1 MHQRKS
7 KKILIYFFLL
17 FLLGSINNI
26 YTNNLKFFSVKEINV
41 IGLENNENSIL
52 SKKIERLLKLD
63 NIYLINKKDLNTL
76 IETNNLV
83 EKYFIFKR
91 YPSSLD
97 INIDKTNF
105 LAKISKNGKIYDLA
119 SNGKL
124 IENRHSNR
132 QLPFVFGNPE
142 IVEFFKIKKII
153 DESQI
158 SFEEI
163 ESLYFFLSKRW
174 DLKLRNNIIIKL
186 PNDNTKEGLKLV
198 SEFLHNNEFKD
209 KIGRAHVRTPVTEKS
224 RMPSSA

>member
-17 FLLGSINNI
+17 ILVGSINNI
-26 YTNNLKFFSVKEINV
+26 NINNLKFQSVKNINV
-41 IGLENNENSIL
+41 TGLENEDNSII
-52 SKKIERLLKLD
+52 SKKIKNLKLD

-76 IETNNLV
+76 IESNNLV
-83 EKYFIFKR
+83 EKYFIFKK
-91 YPSSLD
+91 YPSSLN
-97 INIDKTNF
+97 INIDKTSF
-105 LAKISKNGKIYDLA
+105 LARISKNGKIYDLG

-124 IENRHSNR
+124 IENKYSNN

-142 IVEFFKIKKII
+142 IIEFFNIKKII

-174 DLKLRNNIIIKL
+174 DLELRNNIIIKL
-186 PNDNTKEGLKLV
+186 PNDNIKESLKLA

-209 KIGRAHVRTPVTEKS
+209 IKIIDARIKNQIILND
-224 RMPSSA
+224 

>member
-7 KKILIYFFLL
+7 KKILIYLFLL
-17 FLLGSINNI
+17 FLVGSINNI
-26 YTNNLKFFSVKEINV
+26 HINNLNFLSVKEINV
-41 IGLENNENSIL
+41 TGLENKENSTL

-76 IETNNLV
+76 IESNNLV

-91 YPSSLD
+91 YPSSLN

-142 IVEFFKIKKII
+142 IVEFFNIKKII

-174 DLKLRNNIIIKL
+174 DLELRNNIIIRL
-186 PNDNTKEGLKLV
+186 PNDNIKESLKLA

-209 KIGRAHVRTPVTEKS
+209 IKIIDARIKNQIILND
-224 RMPSSA
+224 

>member
-1 MHQRKS
+1 MHQQKS

-17 FLLGSINNI
+17 FLVGSINNI
-26 YTNNLKFFSVKEINV
+26 NINNLKFQSIKNINV
-41 IGLENNENSIL
+41 TGLENEDNSII
-52 SKKIERLLKLD
+52 SKKIKNLKLD

-76 IETNNLV
+76 IESNNLV
-83 EKYFIFKR
+83 EKYFIFKK
-91 YPSSLD
+91 YPSSLN
-97 INIDKTNF
+97 INIDKTSF
-105 LAKISKNGKIYDLA
+105 LARISKNGKIYDLG

-124 IENRHSNR
+124 IENKYSNN

-142 IVEFFKIKKII
+142 IIEFFNIKKII

-174 DLKLRNNIIIKL
+174 DLELKNNITIKL
-186 PNDNTKEGLKLV
+186 PNDNIKESLKLA

-209 KIGRAHVRTPVTEKS
+209 IKIIDARIKNQIILND
-224 RMPSSA
+224 

>member
-17 FLLGSINNI
+17 FLVGSINNI
-26 YTNNLKFFSVKEINV
+26 NINNLKFQSIKNINV
-41 IGLENNENSIL
+41 TGLENEDNSII
-52 SKKIERLLKLD
+52 SKKIKNLKLD

-76 IETNNLV
+76 IESNNLV
-83 EKYFIFKR
+83 EKYFIFKK
-91 YPSSLD
+91 YPSSLN
-97 INIDKTNF
+97 INIDKTSF
-105 LAKISKNGKIYDLA
+105 LARISKNGKIYDLG

-124 IENRHSNR
+124 IENKYSNN

-142 IVEFFKIKKII
+142 IIEFFNIKKII

-174 DLKLRNNIIIKL
+174 DLELRNNIIIRL
-186 PNDNTKEGLKLV
+186 PNDNIKESLKLA

-209 KIGRAHVRTPVTEKS
+209 IKIIDARIKNQIILND
-224 RMPSSA
+224 

>member
-7 KKILIYFFLL
+7 KKILIYLFLL
-17 FLLGSINNI
+17 FLVGSINNI
-26 YTNNLKFFSVKEINV
+26 HINNLNLLSVKEINV
-41 IGLENNENSIL
+41 TGLENKENSTL

-76 IETNNLV
+76 IESNNLV

-91 YPSSLD
+91 YPSSLN

-124 IENRHSNR
+124 IENRHINR

-142 IVEFFKIKKII
+142 IVEFFNIKKII

-174 DLKLRNNIIIKL
+174 DLKLRNDIIIKL
-186 PNDNTKEGLKLV
+186 PNDNIKEGLTLASK
-198 SEFLHNNEFKD
+198 FLHSNEYKDIKIIDARINNQIILND
-209 KIGRAHVRTPVTEKS
+209 
-224 RMPSSA
+224 

>member
-17 FLLGSINNI
+17 LLVGSINNI
-26 YTNNLKFFSVKEINV
+26 DIHNLKFLSVKEINV
-41 IGLENNENSIL
+41 TGLENKENLTI
-52 SKKIERLLKLD
+52 SKKIKNLKLD
-63 NIYLINKKDLNTL
+63 NIYLVNKKYLNTL
-76 IETNNLV
+76 LDSNKLV

-91 YPSSLD
+91 YPSSL
-97 INIDKTNF
+97 NIHIDMTSF
-105 LAKISKNGKIYDLA
+105 LARISKNGKIYDLG

-124 IENRHSNR
+124 IENKYSNN

-142 IVEFFKIKKII
+142 IIEFFNIKRII

-174 DLKLRNNIIIKL
+174 DLELRNNIIIKL
-186 PNDNTKEGLKLV
+186 PNDNIKESLKLAL
-198 SEFLHNNEFKD
+198 EFLHNSEFKD
-209 KIGRAHVRTPVTEKS
+209 IKIIDARIKNQIILND
-224 RMPSSA
+224 

>member
-7 KKILIYFFLL
+7 KKILIYLFLL
-17 FLLGSINNI
+17 FLVGSINNI
-26 YTNNLKFFSVKEINV
+26 HINNLNFLSVKEINV
-41 IGLENNENSIL
+41 TGLENKENSTL

-76 IETNNLV
+76 IESNNLV

-91 YPSSLD
+91 YPSSLN

-142 IVEFFKIKKII
+142 IVEFFNIKKII

-186 PNDNTKEGLKLV
+186 SNDNTKEGLKIA

-209 KIGRAHVRTPVTEKS
+209 IKIIDARIKS
-224 RMPSSA
+224 QIILND

>member
-1 MHQRKS
+1 V
-7 KKILIYFFLL
+7 
-17 FLLGSINNI
+17 GSINNI
-26 YTNNLKFFSVKEINV
+26 HINNLNLLSVKEINV
-41 IGLENNENSIL
+41 TGLENKENTTL

-76 IETNNLV
+76 IESNNLV

-91 YPSSLD
+91 YPSSLN

-142 IVEFFKIKKII
+142 IVEFFNIKKII

-174 DLKLRNNIIIKL
+174 DLKLRNDIIIKL

-209 KIGRAHVRTPVTEKS
+209 IKIIDARIKNQIILND
-224 RMPSSA
+224 

>member
-17 FLLGSINNI
+17 FLVGSINNI
-26 YTNNLKFFSVKEINV
+26 NINNLKFLSVKDINV
-41 IGLENNENSIL
+41 TGLENEDNSII
-52 SKKIERLLKLD
+52 SKKIKNLKLD
-63 NIYLINKKDLNTL
+63 NIYLINKKELNTL

-83 EKYFIFKR
+83 EKYFIFKK
-91 YPSSLD
+91 YPSSLN
-97 INIDKTNF
+97 INIDKTSF
-105 LAKISKNGKIYDLA
+105 LARISKNGKIYDLG

-124 IENRHSNR
+124 VENRNSNN

-142 IVEFFKIKKII
+142 IIEFFNIKKII

-174 DLKLRNNIIIKL
+174 DLKLRSNITIKL
-186 PNDNTKEGLKLV
+186 PNDNIKESLKLAL
-198 SEFLHNNEFKD
+198 EFLHTNEFKD
-209 KIGRAHVRTPVTEKS
+209 IKIIDARIKNQIILND
-224 RMPSSA
+224 

>member
-7 KKILIYFFLL
+7 KKILIYLFLL
-17 FLLGSINNI
+17 FLVGSINNI
-26 YTNNLKFFSVKEINV
+26 HINNLNLLSVKEINV
-41 IGLENNENSIL
+41 TGLENKENTTL

-76 IETNNLV
+76 IESNNLV

-91 YPSSLD
+91 YPSSLN

-142 IVEFFKIKKII
+142 IVEFFNIKKII

-186 PNDNTKEGLKLV
+186 PNDNIKESLKLA

-209 KIGRAHVRTPVTEKS
+209 IKIIDARIKNQIILND
-224 RMPSSA
+224 

>member
-17 FLLGSINNI
+17 FLVGSINNI
-26 YTNNLKFFSVKEINV
+26 NINNLKFQSVKNINV
-41 IGLENNENSIL
+41 TGLENEDNSII
-52 SKKIERLLKLD
+52 SKKVKNLKLD

-76 IETNNLV
+76 IESNNLV
-83 EKYFIFKR
+83 EKYFIFKK
-91 YPSSLD
+91 YPSSLN
-97 INIDKTNF
+97 INIDKTSF
-105 LAKISKNGKIYDLA
+105 LARISKNGKIYDLG

-124 IENRHSNR
+124 IENKYSNN

-142 IVEFFKIKKII
+142 IIEFFNIKKII

-174 DLKLRNNIIIKL
+174 DLELRNNIIIRL
-186 PNDNTKEGLKLV
+186 PNDNIKESLKLA

-209 KIGRAHVRTPVTEKS
+209 IKIIDARIKNQIILND
-224 RMPSSA
+224 

>member
-17 FLLGSINNI
+17 FLVGSINNI
-26 YTNNLKFFSVKEINV
+26 NINNLKFQSVKNINV
-41 IGLENNENSIL
+41 TGLENEDNSII
-52 SKKIERLLKLD
+52 SKKIKNLKLD

-76 IETNNLV
+76 IESNNLV
-83 EKYFIFKR
+83 EKYFIFKK
-91 YPSSLD
+91 YPSSLN
-97 INIDKTNF
+97 INIDKTSF
-105 LAKISKNGKIYDLA
+105 LARIGKNGKIYDLG

-124 IENRHSNR
+124 IENKYSNN

-142 IVEFFKIKKII
+142 IIEFFNIKKII

-174 DLKLRNNIIIKL
+174 DLELRNNIIIRL
-186 PNDNTKEGLKLV
+186 PNDNIKESLKLA

-209 KIGRAHVRTPVTEKS
+209 IKIIDARIKNQIILND
-224 RMPSSA
+224 

>member
-7 KKILIYFFLL
+7 KKILIYLFLL
-17 FLLGSINNI
+17 FLVGSINNI
-26 YTNNLKFFSVKEINV
+26 HINNLNLLSVKEINV
-41 IGLENNENSIL
+41 TGLENKENSTL

-76 IETNNLV
+76 IESNNLV

-91 YPSSLD
+91 YPSSLN

-142 IVEFFKIKKII
+142 IVEFFNIKKII

-186 PNDNTKEGLKLV
+186 PNDNTKEDLKLV

-209 KIGRAHVRTPVTEKS
+209 IKIIDARIKNQIILND
-224 RMPSSA
+224 

>member
-1 MHQRKS
+1 V
-7 KKILIYFFLL
+7 
-17 FLLGSINNI
+17 GSINNI
-26 YTNNLKFFSVKEINV
+26 HINNLSLLSVKEINV
-41 IGLENNENSIL
+41 TGLENKENSTL

-76 IETNNLV
+76 IESNNLV

-91 YPSSLD
+91 YPSSLN

-142 IVEFFKIKKII
+142 IVEFFNIKKII

-186 PNDNTKEGLKLV
+186 PNDNTKESLKLV
-198 SEFLHNNEFKD
+198 SEFLHNNEFKYI
-209 KIGRAHVRTPVTEKS
+209 KIIDARIKNQIILND
-224 RMPSSA
+224 

>member
-7 KKILIYFFLL
+7 KKILIYLFLL
-17 FLLGSINNI
+17 FLVGSINNI
-26 YTNNLKFFSVKEINV
+26 HINNLNFLSVKEINV
-41 IGLENNENSIL
+41 TGLENKENSTL

-76 IETNNLV
+76 IESNNLV

-91 YPSSLD
+91 YPSSLN

-142 IVEFFKIKKII
+142 IIEFFNIKKII

-174 DLKLRNNIIIKL
+174 DLELRNNTIIKL
-186 PNDNTKEGLKLV
+186 PNDNIKESLKLA

-209 KIGRAHVRTPVTEKS
+209 IKIIDARIKNQIILND
-224 RMPSSA
+224 

>member
-1 MHQRKS
+1 MHQQKS

-17 FLLGSINNI
+17 FLVGSINNI
-26 YTNNLKFFSVKEINV
+26 NINNLKFQSIKNINV
-41 IGLENNENSIL
+41 TGLENEDNSII
-52 SKKIERLLKLD
+52 SKKIKNLKLD

-76 IETNNLV
+76 IESNNLV
-83 EKYFIFKR
+83 EKYFIFKK
-91 YPSSLD
+91 YPSSLN
-97 INIDKTNF
+97 INIDKTSF
-105 LAKISKNGKIYDLA
+105 LARISKNGKIYDLG

-124 IENRHSNR
+124 IENKYSNN

-142 IVEFFKIKKII
+142 IIEFFNIKKII

-186 PNDNTKEGLKLV
+186 SNDNTKEGLKIA

-209 KIGRAHVRTPVTEKS
+209 IKIIDARIKNQIILND
-224 RMPSSA
+224 

>member
-7 KKILIYFFLL
+7 KKILIYLFLL
-17 FLLGSINNI
+17 FLVGSINNI
-26 YTNNLKFFSVKEINV
+26 HINNLNFLSVKEINV
-41 IGLENNENSIL
+41 TGLENKENSTL

-76 IETNNLV
+76 IESNNLV

-91 YPSSLD
+91 YPSSLN

-124 IENRHSNR
+124 IENMHSNR

-142 IVEFFKIKKII
+142 IVEFFNIKKII

-198 SEFLHNNEFKD
+198 SEFLHNNEFKYI
-209 KIGRAHVRTPVTEKS
+209 KIIDARIKNQIILND
-224 RMPSSA
+224 

>member
-17 FLLGSINNI
+17 FLVGSINNI
-26 YTNNLKFFSVKEINV
+26 NINNLKFLSVKDINV
-41 IGLENNENSIL
+41 TGLENEDNSII
-52 SKKIERLLKLD
+52 SKKIKNLKLD
-63 NIYLINKKDLNTL
+63 NIYLINKKELNTL

-83 EKYFIFKR
+83 EKYFIFKK
-91 YPSSLD
+91 YPSSLN
-97 INIDKTNF
+97 INIDKTSF
-105 LAKISKNGKIYDLA
+105 LARISKNGKIYDLG

-124 IENRHSNR
+124 VENRNSNN

-142 IVEFFKIKKII
+142 IIEFFNIKKII

-174 DLKLRNNIIIKL
+174 DLKLRSNITIKL
-186 PNDNTKEGLKLV
+186 PNDNIKESLKLA

-209 KIGRAHVRTPVTEKS
+209 IKIIDARIKNQIILND
-224 RMPSSA
+224 

>member
-7 KKILIYFFLL
+7 KKILIYLFLL
-17 FLLGSINNI
+17 FLVGSINNI
-26 YTNNLKFFSVKEINV
+26 HINNLNFLSVKEINV
-41 IGLENNENSIL
+41 TGLENKENSTL

-76 IETNNLV
+76 IESNNLV

-91 YPSSLD
+91 YPSSLN

-142 IVEFFKIKKII
+142 IVEFFNIKKII

-209 KIGRAHVRTPVTEKS
+209 IKIIDARIKNQIILND
-224 RMPSSA
+224 

>member
-17 FLLGSINNI
+17 FLVGSINNI
-26 YTNNLKFFSVKEINV
+26 NINNLKFQSIKNINV
-41 IGLENNENSIL
+41 TGLENEDNSII
-52 SKKIERLLKLD
+52 SKKIKNLKLD
-63 NIYLINKKDLNTL
+63 NIYLINKQDLKTL
-76 IETNNLV
+76 IESNNLV

-91 YPSSLD
+91 YPSSLN

-142 IVEFFKIKKII
+142 IVEFFNIKKII

-209 KIGRAHVRTPVTEKS
+209 IKIIDARIKNQIILND
-224 RMPSSA
+224 

>member
-1 MHQRKS
+1 MHQQKS
-7 KKILIYFFLL
+7 KKIFIYFFLL
-17 FLLGSINNI
+17 FLVGSINNI
-26 YTNNLKFFSVKEINV
+26 NINNLKFLSVKDINV
-41 IGLENNENSIL
+41 TGLENEDNSII
-52 SKKIERLLKLD
+52 SKKIKNLKLD
-63 NIYLINKKDLNTL
+63 NIYLINKKELNTL

-83 EKYFIFKR
+83 EKYFIFKK
-91 YPSSLD
+91 YPSSLN

-124 IENRHSNR
+124 IENRHSNS

-142 IVEFFKIKKII
+142 IVEFFNIKKII

-209 KIGRAHVRTPVTEKS
+209 IKIIDARIKNQIILND
-224 RMPSSA
+224 